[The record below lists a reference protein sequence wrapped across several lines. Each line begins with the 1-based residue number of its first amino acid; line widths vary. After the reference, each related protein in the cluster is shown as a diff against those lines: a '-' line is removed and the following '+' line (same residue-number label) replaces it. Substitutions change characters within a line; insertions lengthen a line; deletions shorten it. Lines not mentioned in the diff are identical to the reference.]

1 MEVRILKNSYSYS
14 EVLDIIDNMEVK
26 YKEMLPRK
34 LMDFLNENKDLEYQK
49 HVNPQIPLSE
59 QNISKDAITI
69 LAMINLKYW
78 VKDEK
83 HKADLIEKY
92 KANNKEISSEELK
105 KILESSDNNDTIM
118 NKSQSADVNTSL
130 VVKRCGFIERI
141 KNCFLKRWNVV
152 IIFLE
157 DWHFAG
163 YLIADQQK
171 KNHLIQ
177 HCLRGGQML
186 LQNCQNRKDYY

>member
-34 LMDFLNENKDLEYQK
+34 LMDFLNENKNLEYKK

-141 KNCFLKRWNVV
+141 KNCFFKFR
-152 IIFLE
+152 
-157 DWHFAG
+157 
-163 YLIADQQK
+163 
-171 KNHLIQ
+171 KN
-177 HCLRGGQML
+177 
-186 LQNCQNRKDYY
+186 

>member
-34 LMDFLNENKDLEYQK
+34 LMDFLNENKNLEYKK

-141 KNCFLKRWNVV
+141 KNCFLKFR
-152 IIFLE
+152 
-157 DWHFAG
+157 
-163 YLIADQQK
+163 K
-171 KNHLIQ
+171 KEKIKEING
-177 HCLRGGQML
+177 R
-186 LQNCQNRKDYY
+186 

>member
-1 MEVRILKNSYSYS
+1 MKNSYSYS
-14 EVLDIIDNMEVK
+14 DILDIIDNMEVK

-34 LMDFLNENKDLEYQK
+34 LMDFLNENKNLEYKK

-118 NKSQSADVNTSL
+118 KKSQSADVNTSL

-141 KNCFLKRWNVV
+141 KNCFLKFR
-152 IIFLE
+152 
-157 DWHFAG
+157 
-163 YLIADQQK
+163 
-171 KNHLIQ
+171 KN
-177 HCLRGGQML
+177 
-186 LQNCQNRKDYY
+186 

>member
-1 MEVRILKNSYSYS
+1 MKNSYSYS

-34 LMDFLNENKDLEYQK
+34 LMDFLNENKNLEYKK

-141 KNCFLKRWNVV
+141 KNCFLKFR
-152 IIFLE
+152 
-157 DWHFAG
+157 
-163 YLIADQQK
+163 K
-171 KNHLIQ
+171 KEKIKEING
-177 HCLRGGQML
+177 R
-186 LQNCQNRKDYY
+186 

>member
-34 LMDFLNENKDLEYQK
+34 LMDFLNENKNLEYKK

-130 VVKRCGFIERI
+130 VVKRCGFMEKI
-141 KNCFLKRWNVV
+141 KNCFFFFFLKEKIKEINGR
-152 IIFLE
+152 
-157 DWHFAG
+157 
-163 YLIADQQK
+163 
-171 KNHLIQ
+171 
-177 HCLRGGQML
+177 
-186 LQNCQNRKDYY
+186 

>member
-34 LMDFLNENKDLEYQK
+34 LMDFLNENKNLEYKK

-141 KNCFLKRWNVV
+141 KNCFLKFR
-152 IIFLE
+152 
-157 DWHFAG
+157 
-163 YLIADQQK
+163 
-171 KNHLIQ
+171 KN
-177 HCLRGGQML
+177 
-186 LQNCQNRKDYY
+186 

>member
-34 LMDFLNENKDLEYQK
+34 LMDFLNENKNLEYKK
-49 HVNPQIPLSE
+49 HVNPQILLSE

-141 KNCFLKRWNVV
+141 KNCFLKFR
-152 IIFLE
+152 
-157 DWHFAG
+157 
-163 YLIADQQK
+163 
-171 KNHLIQ
+171 KN
-177 HCLRGGQML
+177 
-186 LQNCQNRKDYY
+186 

>member
-34 LMDFLNENKDLEYQK
+34 LMDFLNENKNLEYKK

-83 HKADLIEKY
+83 HKADLMEKY

-141 KNCFLKRWNVV
+141 KNCFLKFR
-152 IIFLE
+152 
-157 DWHFAG
+157 
-163 YLIADQQK
+163 
-171 KNHLIQ
+171 KN
-177 HCLRGGQML
+177 
-186 LQNCQNRKDYY
+186 

>member
-34 LMDFLNENKDLEYQK
+34 LMDFLNENKNLEYKK

-130 VVKRCGFIERI
+130 VVKRCGFMEKI
-141 KNCFLKRWNVV
+141 KNCFLKFR
-152 IIFLE
+152 
-157 DWHFAG
+157 
-163 YLIADQQK
+163 
-171 KNHLIQ
+171 KN
-177 HCLRGGQML
+177 
-186 LQNCQNRKDYY
+186 

>member
-34 LMDFLNENKDLEYQK
+34 LMDFLNENKNLEYKK

-83 HKADLIEKY
+83 HKAELIEKY

-130 VVKRCGFIERI
+130 VVKRCGFMEKI
-141 KNCFLKRWNVV
+141 KNCFLKFR
-152 IIFLE
+152 
-157 DWHFAG
+157 
-163 YLIADQQK
+163 K
-171 KNHLIQ
+171 KEKIKEING
-177 HCLRGGQML
+177 R
-186 LQNCQNRKDYY
+186 

>member
-34 LMDFLNENKDLEYQK
+34 LMDFLNKNKNLEYKK

-130 VVKRCGFIERI
+130 VVKRCGFMEKI
-141 KNCFLKRWNVV
+141 KNCFLKFR
-152 IIFLE
+152 
-157 DWHFAG
+157 
-163 YLIADQQK
+163 K
-171 KNHLIQ
+171 KEKIKEING
-177 HCLRGGQML
+177 R
-186 LQNCQNRKDYY
+186 

>member
-34 LMDFLNENKDLEYQK
+34 LMDFLNENKNLEYKK

-118 NKSQSADVNTSL
+118 NKSQSADVLNI
-130 VVKRCGFIERI
+130 VEERI
-141 KNCFLKRWNVV
+141 
-152 IIFLE
+152 
-157 DWHFAG
+157 
-163 YLIADQQK
+163 
-171 KNHLIQ
+171 
-177 HCLRGGQML
+177 
-186 LQNCQNRKDYY
+186 

>member
-1 MEVRILKNSYSYS
+1 MEVRILKNSYSYT
-14 EVLDIIDNMEVK
+14 EVIDILDNMEVK

-34 LMDFLNENKDLEYQK
+34 LMDFLNENKNLEYKK

-83 HKADLIEKY
+83 RKADLIEKY

-130 VVKRCGFIERI
+130 VVKRCGFMEKI
-141 KNCFLKRWNVV
+141 KNCFLKFR
-152 IIFLE
+152 
-157 DWHFAG
+157 
-163 YLIADQQK
+163 
-171 KNHLIQ
+171 KN
-177 HCLRGGQML
+177 
-186 LQNCQNRKDYY
+186 

>member
-34 LMDFLNENKDLEYQK
+34 LMDFLNENKNLEYKK

-130 VVKRCGFIERI
+130 VVKRCGFMEKI
-141 KNCFLKRWNVV
+141 KNCFLKFR
-152 IIFLE
+152 
-157 DWHFAG
+157 
-163 YLIADQQK
+163 K
-171 KNHLIQ
+171 KEKIKEING
-177 HCLRGGQML
+177 R
-186 LQNCQNRKDYY
+186 

>member
-34 LMDFLNENKDLEYQK
+34 LMDFLNENKNLEYKK

-105 KILESSDNNDTIM
+105 KILESSDNNDTSM

-130 VVKRCGFIERI
+130 VVKRCGFMEKI
-141 KNCFLKRWNVV
+141 KNCFLR
-152 IIFLE
+152 FR
-157 DWHFAG
+157 
-163 YLIADQQK
+163 K
-171 KNHLIQ
+171 KEKIKEING
-177 HCLRGGQML
+177 R
-186 LQNCQNRKDYY
+186 

>member
-1 MEVRILKNSYSYS
+1 MKNSYSYS

-34 LMDFLNENKDLEYQK
+34 LMDFLNENKNLEYKK

-105 KILESSDNNDTIM
+105 KILESSDNKDTIM

-130 VVKRCGFIERI
+130 VVKRCGFMEKI
-141 KNCFLKRWNVV
+141 KNCFLKFR
-152 IIFLE
+152 
-157 DWHFAG
+157 
-163 YLIADQQK
+163 K
-171 KNHLIQ
+171 KEKIKEING
-177 HCLRGGQML
+177 R
-186 LQNCQNRKDYY
+186 

>member
-34 LMDFLNENKDLEYQK
+34 LMDFLNENKNLEYKK

-118 NKSQSADVNTSL
+118 NKSHSADVNTSL
-130 VVKRCGFIERI
+130 VVKRCGFMDKI
-141 KNCFLKRWNVV
+141 KNCFLKFR
-152 IIFLE
+152 
-157 DWHFAG
+157 
-163 YLIADQQK
+163 K
-171 KNHLIQ
+171 KEKIKEING
-177 HCLRGGQML
+177 R
-186 LQNCQNRKDYY
+186 